1 MKTLT
6 RFLGLTFGCVF
17 LLFPPTVSAEQL
29 WGGNVHAGGSIE
41 HSTSTPLETIAVEA
55 GTVLTISA
63 ETDDEW
69 RLFVEDNPGFVW
81 TNADGF
87 LGFEY
92 GGKMLVNAGSI
103 ITAGPYIC
111 NAIGLGPSAGG
122 ANAVLYADQVNPI
135 TGGVVPSLQGY
146 VKLTNNTFTNAIVFD
161 LLKNGRL
168 LNDPVSDNSG
178 LDPDEHVVGS
188 LIDWNDDD
196 HNCPDYPT
204 DCDEWDED
212 LQECGCG
219 EDGIDPPSEP
229 GI

>member
-1 MKTLT
+1 MID
-6 RFLGLTFGCVF
+6 RQY
-17 LLFPPTVSAEQL
+17 TVSNNTITQ
-29 WGGNVHAGGSIE
+29 NSTGGSCL
-41 HSTSTPLETIAVEA
+41 HSHAIRNISVSNNTMTAPGA
-55 GTVLTISA
+55 GSHGITL
-63 ETDDEW
+63 
-69 RLFVEDNPGFVW
+69 N
-81 TNADGF
+81 
-87 LGFEY
+87 